1 MITEMKQWVKDE
13 LISNPKLRDSNE
25 LLYYK
30 YLQKINY
37 DTSKSIKS
45 FLKDMESRNIKYVDS
60 IARVS
65 RLIQEECPYLRG
77 KNWKKRKVK
86 SIEVKHEILAN
97 K

>member
-1 MITEMKQWVKDE
+1 
-13 LISNPKLRDSNE
+13 
-25 LLYYK
+25 
-30 YLQKINY
+30 
-37 DTSKSIKS
+37 
-45 FLKDMESRNIKYVDS
+45 MESRNIKYVDS